1 MIDKG
6 IVRGSEAQAKP
17 LIVGV
22 DTVYVHTN
30 IEQVT
35 TDEEWNSVEGL
46 YQYNEI
52 QYDKNEYTQIMS
64 ENITSL
70 FDYSTEL
77 LYQVCLLELGIDES
91 DVQGGEENGL

>member
-6 IVRGSEAQAKP
+6 IVRGSESQAKP

-35 TDEEWNSVEGL
+35 TDTEGNSVEGL
-46 YQYNEI
+46 YQYNEV
-52 QYDKNEYTQIMS
+52 QYDKDEYIQIMS
-64 ENITSL
+64 EKNAALEAEITSTQL
-70 FDYSTEL
+70 ALCDVYET
-77 LYQVCLLELGIDES
+77 LG
-91 DVQGGEENGL
+91 

>member
-6 IVRGSEAQAKP
+6 IVRGSESQAKP

-35 TDEEWNSVEGL
+35 TDAEGNSVEGL
-46 YQYNEI
+46 YQYNEV
-52 QYDKNEYTQIMS
+52 QYDKDEYIQIMS
-64 ENITSL
+64 KKNAALEAEITSTQL
-70 FDYSTEL
+70 ALCDVYEM
-77 LYQVCLLELGIDES
+77 LG
-91 DVQGGEENGL
+91 

>member
-6 IVRGSEAQAKP
+6 IVRGSESQAKP
-17 LIVGV
+17 LIVGI

-35 TDEEWNSVEGL
+35 TDTEGNSVEGL
-46 YQYNEI
+46 YQYNEV
-52 QYDKNEYTQIMS
+52 QYDKNEYIQIMS
-64 ENITSL
+64 ENITNL
-70 FDYSTEL
+70 CDYSTEL
-77 LYQVCLLELGIDES
+77 LYMVCLLELGIDES

>member
-6 IVRGSEAQAKP
+6 IVRGSESQAKP

-35 TDEEWNSVEGL
+35 TDAERNSVEDL
-46 YQYNEI
+46 YQYNEV
-52 QYDKNEYTQIMS
+52 QYDKDEYIQIMS
-64 ENITSL
+64 EKNAALEAEITSTQL
-70 FDYSTEL
+70 ALCDVYEM
-77 LYQVCLLELGIDES
+77 LG
-91 DVQGGEENGL
+91 

>member
-6 IVRGSEAQAKP
+6 IVRGSESQAKP

-35 TDEEWNSVEGL
+35 TDAEGNSVEGL
-46 YQYNEI
+46 YQYNEV
-52 QYDKNEYTQIMS
+52 QYDKDEYIQIMS
-64 ENITSL
+64 EKNAALEAEITSTQL
-70 FDYSTEL
+70 ALCDVYET
-77 LYQVCLLELGIDES
+77 LG
-91 DVQGGEENGL
+91 

>member
-6 IVRGSEAQAKP
+6 IVRGSESQAKH

-35 TDEEWNSVEGL
+35 TDAEGNSVEGL
-46 YQYNEI
+46 YQYNEV
-52 QYDKNEYTQIMS
+52 QYDKDEYIQIMS
-64 ENITSL
+64 EKNAALEAEITSTQL
-70 FDYSTEL
+70 ALCDVYEM
-77 LYQVCLLELGIDES
+77 LG
-91 DVQGGEENGL
+91 

>member
-6 IVRGSEAQAKP
+6 IVRGSESQAKP

-35 TDEEWNSVEGL
+35 TDAEGNSVEGL
-46 YQYNEI
+46 YQYNEV
-52 QYDKNEYTQIMS
+52 QYDKDEYIQIMS
-64 ENITSL
+64 EKNTALEAEITSTQL
-70 FDYSTEL
+70 VLCDVYEM
-77 LYQVCLLELGIDES
+77 LG
-91 DVQGGEENGL
+91 

>member
-6 IVRGSEAQAKP
+6 LVQGSESQAKP

-35 TDEEWNSVEGL
+35 TDAEGNAVEGL
-46 YQYNEI
+46 YQYNEV
-52 QYDKNEYTQIMS
+52 QYGKDEYIHLLSEKNTALES
-64 ENITSL
+64 EITSTQL
-70 FDYSTEL
+70 ALCDVYEM
-77 LYQVCLLELGIDES
+77 LG
-91 DVQGGEENGL
+91 

>member
-6 IVRGSEAQAKP
+6 IVRGSESQAKP

-30 IEQVT
+30 IEQVA
-35 TDEEWNSVEGL
+35 TDDNSEV

-52 QYDKNEYTQIMS
+52 QYGKDEYTQIMS
-64 ENITSL
+64 ENITNL
-70 FDYSTEL
+70 YDYSTEL
-77 LYQVCLLELGIDES
+77 LYKVCLLELGIDES

>member
-6 IVRGSEAQAKP
+6 IVRGSESQAKP
-17 LIVGV
+17 LIVDV

-35 TDEEWNSVEGL
+35 TDAEGNTVEGL

-52 QYDKNEYTQIMS
+52 QYTKDEYIHLLSEKNISLEAEITGTQLALCDVYEM
-64 ENITSL
+64 
-70 FDYSTEL
+70 
-77 LYQVCLLELGIDES
+77 LG
-91 DVQGGEENGL
+91 

>member
-6 IVRGSEAQAKP
+6 IVRGSESQAKP

-35 TDEEWNSVEGL
+35 TDAEGNSVEGM
-46 YQYNEI
+46 YQYNEV
-52 QYDKNEYTQIMS
+52 QYDKDEYIQIMS
-64 ENITSL
+64 EKNAALEAEITSTQL
-70 FDYSTEL
+70 ALCDVYEM
-77 LYQVCLLELGIDES
+77 LG
-91 DVQGGEENGL
+91 

>member
-6 IVRGSEAQAKP
+6 IVRGSESQAKP

-30 IEQVT
+30 IEQVA
-35 TDEEWNSVEGL
+35 TDDNSEV

-52 QYDKNEYTQIMS
+52 QYDKDEYTQIMS

-77 LYQVCLLELGIDES
+77 LYKVCLLELGIDES

>member
-6 IVRGSEAQAKP
+6 IVRGSESQAKP

-35 TDEEWNSVEGL
+35 TDAEGNSVEGL
-46 YQYNEI
+46 YQYNEV
-52 QYDKNEYTQIMS
+52 QYDKDEYIQIMS
-64 ENITSL
+64 EKNAALEAEITSTQL
-70 FDYSTEL
+70 ALCDVYEM
-77 LYQVCLLELGIDES
+77 LG
-91 DVQGGEENGL
+91 

>member
-6 IVRGSEAQAKP
+6 IVRGSESQAKP

-35 TDEEWNSVEGL
+35 TDTEGNSVEGL
-46 YQYNEI
+46 YQYNEV
-52 QYDKNEYTQIMS
+52 QYDKDEYIQIMS
-64 ENITSL
+64 EKNAALEAEITSTQL
-70 FDYSTEL
+70 ALCDVYEM
-77 LYQVCLLELGIDES
+77 LG
-91 DVQGGEENGL
+91 